1 MFVLIIIAL
10 ISMLLNAF
18 LNIARLLDEY
28 SGYIDSAYK
37 FTFIKTQIIISVIGL
52 LSITIWIVQTR

>member
-10 ISMLLNAF
+10 MSMLLNAV

-28 SGYIDSAYK
+28 SGYVDSEYK
-37 FTFIKTQIIISVIGL
+37 SIFIKTQMIISVIGL